1 METNDSHSQGQQP
14 DPESEIDTNYD
25 QCRPDKGMGH
35 NGTIIREPYSGHR
48 QFRQA
53 PVLVGEEFDV
63 TIESMSKRGDAGVA
77 RVEGLVIF
85 IEGTNVGDK
94 VRIRIS
100 KVGRG
105 YASAAVIE
113 TSSNALPEDGLPT
126 RAN

>member
-1 METNDSHSQGQQP
+1 LETNDSHSQRQQP

-25 QCRPDKGMGH
+25 QCSPYKGMGH
-35 NGTIIREPYSGHR
+35 NSTIIREPYSGHG

-85 IEGTNVGDK
+85 IEGTKIGDK
-94 VRIRIS
+94 VRIKIS
-100 KVGRG
+100 KIGRG
-105 YASAAVIE
+105 YATAVVIE
-113 TSSNALPEDGLPT
+113 TSSNALPEAGSQT

>member
-1 METNDSHSQGQQP
+1 
-14 DPESEIDTNYD
+14 
-25 QCRPDKGMGH
+25 MGH
-35 NGTIIREPYSGHR
+35 NSANIREQYSGHR

-85 IEGTNVGDK
+85 IVGTKIGDK
-94 VRIRIS
+94 VRIKIS
-100 KVGRG
+100 KIGRG
-105 YASAAVIE
+105 YATAVVIE
-113 TSSNALPEDGLPT
+113 TSSNALPEAGSQT